1 MSSTDTTHFHVLLIL
16 VVLLTI
22 IPKVWANA
30 PSDGATE
37 TEITTAPHGHT
48 SGRGEG
54 SPESIAY
61 SEFNHR
67 FAGLSDRLFGFAE

>member
-22 IPKVWANA
+22 IPKVRANA
-30 PSDGATE
+30 PSDVATE
-37 TEITTAPHGHT
+37 TEITTAPYGHT

-61 SEFNHR
+61 SEFNHH